1 MLIDERTIEYLQS
14 KDVDNVHN
22 CIMYLFMQIHK
33 LYDADLSIS
42 LKDKNISNTLLEVDI
57 GVTNV
62 AGVKLKKHK
71 SISEE
76 SLEEAV
82 TKIRNLFQGIRPY
95 SMGDKHDLKRKLLR
109 FVREYPEYT
118 LDDIYAATEYYIE
131 HTNPTYIRRA
141 NYFIFKTIGKSE
153 VSDLL
158 RTLAELKE
166 LGSIEKRIVFD

>member
-1 MLIDERTIEYLQS
+1 MQIDEKTIEYLQS

-62 AGVKLKKHK
+62 AGVKLKKEK

-82 TKIRNLFQGIRPY
+82 SKIRSMFIGLKPY
-95 SMGDKHDLKRKLLR
+95 SAGDKHDLKRKLLR

-118 LDDIYAATEYYIE
+118 LEDIYTAAQYYIE
-131 HTNPTYIRRA
+131 NTNPLYIRRA
-141 NYFIFKTIGKSE
+141 NYFIFKNIGKSE

-166 LGSIEKRIVFD
+166 QGSIEKRIVFD